1 MDIFSINI
9 TEILSGD
16 GLDGHNGPSGPTP
29 VK

>member
-16 GLDGHNGPSGPTP
+16 NSRGHNGPSGPI
-29 VK
+29 VNK